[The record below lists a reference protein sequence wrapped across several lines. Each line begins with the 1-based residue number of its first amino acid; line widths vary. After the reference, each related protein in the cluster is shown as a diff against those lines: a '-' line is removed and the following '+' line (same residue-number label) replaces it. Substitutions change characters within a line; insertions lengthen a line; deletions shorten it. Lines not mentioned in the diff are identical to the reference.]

1 MVLCVVCF
9 ARGDAA
15 RSEDFKAD
23 ATRAESIGRRA
34 TPGYT
39 RKAVRE
45 FLKFA
50 SRIRSP
56 IVELAPML
64 ALLTGRLKGTQL
76 I

>member
-1 MVLCVVCF
+1 MVLRVVCF

-15 RSEDFKAD
+15 RSEDFKAV
-23 ATRAESIGRRA
+23 AARAENIGRRA
-34 TPGYT
+34 IPGYT
-39 RKAVRE
+39 RKAIRE

-50 SRIRSP
+50 SRFRSP
-56 IVELAPML
+56 IVELAPMR